1 MNLRRGVLRLWLVLS
16 LCWIVGV
23 GVFAWGH
30 EQTMAS
36 RDQAL
41 IACFEARKAEGTDMF
56 SCFPDETPYPALG
69 KTVGEYAAYAFLPPL
84 VTLPNDNSQVR
95 SYRMD
100 CEVRKPWA
108 ECVG

>member
-23 GVFAWGH
+23 GVFAWGY

-41 IACFEARKAEGTDMF
+41 RACFEARKAEGPI
-56 SCFPDETPYPALG
+56 CFLVSLMRRPIPLWVKPLG
-69 KTVGEYAAYAFLPPL
+69 N
-84 VTLPNDNSQVR
+84 TLHMR
-95 SYRMD
+95 SSLR
-100 CEVRKPWA
+100 
-108 ECVG
+108 

>member
-23 GVFAWGH
+23 GVFAWGY

-41 IACFEARKAEGTDMF
+41 RACFEARKAEGTDMF
-56 SCFPDETPYPALG
+56 SCFLDETPYPALG
-69 KTVGEYAAYAFLPPL
+69 KTVGEIRCICVPPSVSHSRAWANRGVARRKGEGREVGRSAAAP
-84 VTLPNDNSQVR
+84 
-95 SYRMD
+95 
-100 CEVRKPWA
+100 
-108 ECVG
+108 

>member
-56 SCFPDETPYPALG
+56 SCFLDERRPIPLWVKPLG
-69 KTVGEYAAYAFLPPL
+69 N
-84 VTLPNDNSQVR
+84 TLHMR
-95 SYRMD
+95 SSLR
-100 CEVRKPWA
+100 
-108 ECVG
+108 

>member
-23 GVFAWGH
+23 GVFAWGY

-41 IACFEARKAEGTDMF
+41 RACFEARKAEGTDMF
-56 SCFPDETPYPALG
+56 SCFPDETPYDFAR
-69 KTVGEYAAYAFLPPL
+69 PL
-84 VTLPNDNSQVR
+84 MHFRAV
-95 SYRMD
+95 YRAQELRTPQTIS
-100 CEVRKPWA
+100 CCCRH
-108 ECVG
+108 